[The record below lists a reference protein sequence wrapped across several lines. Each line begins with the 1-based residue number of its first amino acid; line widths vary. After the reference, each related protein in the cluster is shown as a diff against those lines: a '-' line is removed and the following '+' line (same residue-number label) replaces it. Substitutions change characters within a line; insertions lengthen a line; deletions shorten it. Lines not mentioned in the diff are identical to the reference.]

1 MAARSL
7 TRRGVLAAVATLSGV
22 TGAGL
27 TAPQSASTDGPTQED
42 DDPLV
47 CGRTGYARRRRLGA
61 FLNDSAPFVEPPVW
75 DGSLTDRT
83 GLDTVEVT
91 VGEPRD
97 VSVPGVEL
105 ATAPVA
111 FDPTAVL
118 VSPGT
123 TVRWTWAEGV
133 DPALP
138 NDVVSLS
145 MGCFDSGVR
154 PPGGEPFTHTFRAWG
169 HYLYYSTLHG
179 APYRVPSVRGDS
191 VANQFGMRGAVVV
204 TGV

>member
-1 MAARSL
+1 MAARAL
-7 TRRGVLAAVATLSGV
+7 TRRGVLAAVAAVSGAV
-22 TGAGL
+22 GAVL
-27 TAPQSASTDGPTQED
+27 TDPRSGSADGPTRSGDE
-42 DDPLV
+42 PLG
-47 CGRTGYARRRRLGA
+47 CGRTSYARRRRLGA
-61 FLNDSAPFVEPPVW
+61 FLNETAAFVEPPVW
-75 DGSLTDRT
+75 DGSLVDRT
-83 GLDTVEVT
+83 DQETVEVT
-91 VGEPRD
+91 VGEARA
-97 VSVPGVEL
+97 VSVPGVGL

-111 FDPTAVL
+111 FDPAAVL

-138 NDVVSLS
+138 SDVVALS
-145 MGCFDSGVR
+145 VGCFDSGVR
-154 PPGGEPFTHTFRAWG
+154 PPGGEPFTHTFRTWG

-191 VANQFGMRGAVVV
+191 VTNPFGMRGAVVV